1 MKRFTL
7 VVLLIALCF
16 LGNGIAETEAIRG
29 KIDMNMLYA
38 PTPTFEISLDI
49 SIVNLFIEFTE
60 NLFDK
65 EIEKGSEYAEYDE
78 MIEGVLIRSY
88 DNESGD
94 LTKIKNH
101 YQEILKTEKW
111 EHIVKVKDELRV
123 SLLYA
128 ETPGVVN
135 GIFVSFN
142 DKQNTTFVNVYGEI
156 DFQKLGILFGK
167 ILESNPEFLKD
178 IKIDGKFGIK
188 K

>member
-1 MKRFTL
+1 M
-7 VVLLIALCF
+7 
-16 LGNGIAETEAIRG
+16 
-29 KIDMNMLYA
+29 
-38 PTPTFEISLDI
+38 
-49 SIVNLFIEFTE
+49 
-60 NLFDK
+60 
-65 EIEKGSEYAEYDE
+65 SEYAE
-78 MIEGVLIRSY
+78 MIEGVFIRSY

-94 LTKIKNH
+94 LTKMKSR
-101 YQEILKTEKW
+101 YQEILKTEDW

-123 SLLYA
+123 CLLYA

-135 GIFVSFN
+135 GIFVSFT
-142 DKQNTTFVNVYGEI
+142 DKQNTTFVNVCGEI

>member
-7 VVLLIALCF
+7 AVLLVALCF

-29 KIDMNMLYA
+29 KIDMYMPDDA
-38 PTPTFEISLDI
+38 TPTIEVNLDQ
-49 SIVNLFIEFTE
+49 SFFNLFIKFTVNE
-60 NLFDK
+60 PVL
-65 EIEKGSEYAEYDE
+65 SEYAE
-78 MIEGVLIRSY
+78 MIEGVFIRSY
-88 DNESGD
+88 DNESSD
-94 LTKIKNH
+94 LTKMKSR
-101 YQEILKTEKW
+101 YQEILKTEDW

-123 SLLYA
+123 CLLYA

-135 GIFVSFN
+135 GIFVSFT
-142 DKQNTTFVNVYGEI
+142 DKQNTTFVNVWGEI